1 MPVFCRIPILLPALI
16 IVFMTALPSKAFSQN
31 REDSVQYFQYWVEYG
46 EKAQQPGGLNRMNV
60 NLMRNSLYFSRG
72 QPSPMQFQCQTDGAI
87 NRDLVPA
94 LTALDLA
101 DWPGQLSEDALYD
114 LPEDERANLCRWSLT
129 VVFEPESPNAVPR
142 ELRLCGADDGSS
154 PKRLAFEAALQG
166 FFLPR
171 IEALMAETPRRV
183 ESLYWREK
191 SADSRTAYTLDTD
204 EDGVLTLER
213 RLGNEDLRM
222 AVRPDIAE
230 ALEALIRDFSLEKRH
245 GFRAVSDQ
253 GHAFMLQMTFDTRQS
268 IEISGHDGPE
278 GMPPDFGT
286 ARAALLRL
294 LDEAL
299 KPPVMSRTL
308 PQTTLAELFF
318 SVSGMVL
325 GERIRLYERMD
336 KDGPVIVLSRGI
348 GNDPENRKEAVVDA
362 PFLSALEALLEKHG
376 IRSWNGFRGRPM
388 MQVLD
393 GESFSLSIRF
403 RDGSTVE
410 ASGNNRFPNTY
421 QDFRIELNELANTM
435 LGKQE

>member
-1 MPVFCRIPILLPALI
+1 MTIFCRIYILLPALLM
-16 IVFMTALPSKAFSQN
+16 VFMTALPSKAFSQS
-31 REDSVQYFQYWVEYG
+31 REDSVQYFRYWVEYG
-46 EKAQQPGGLNRMNV
+46 EKAQQPGGLKRMNV
-60 NLMRNSLYFSRG
+60 NLMRNSLHFSQDRS
-72 QPSPMQFQCQTDGAI
+72 SPMQFQCRTDGKI
-87 NRDLVPA
+87 NRDFMPV

-101 DWPGQLSEDALYD
+101 DWPGRLSENALFE
-114 LPEDERANLCRWSLT
+114 LPQDERANLCRWSLT
-129 VVFEPESPNAVPR
+129 VIFEPESSDDIPR
-142 ELRLCGADDGSS
+142 ELRLYGADDGSS
-154 PKRLAFEAALQG
+154 PKRLAFETALQG

-171 IEALMAETPRRV
+171 IEVLIATTPRRL

-191 SADSRTAYTLDTD
+191 SADSRIAYTLDAD
-204 EDGVLTLER
+204 EDGVLTLEQ
-213 RLGNEDLRM
+213 RLGKEELRM

-230 ALEALIRDFSLEKRH
+230 DLEALIRDFSLEKRH

-253 GHAFMLQMTFDTRQS
+253 GNAFRLHITFDTGQS

-278 GMPPDFGT
+278 GMPPEFGS

-299 KPPVMSRTL
+299 KPPVMSRAL
-308 PQTTLAELFF
+308 PQTTLKELSF

-348 GNDPENRKEAVVDA
+348 GNDPENRNEAVVDA
-362 PFLSALEALLEKHG
+362 SFLSALEAALKKHG
-376 IRSWNGFRGRPM
+376 VRGWNGFRGRPV
-388 MQVLD
+388 MQISD
-393 GESFSLSIRF
+393 GEGFSLSLRF

-410 ASGNNRFPNTY
+410 AGGENRFPNAY
-421 QDFRIELNELANTM
+421 EGFRTELNELADAV